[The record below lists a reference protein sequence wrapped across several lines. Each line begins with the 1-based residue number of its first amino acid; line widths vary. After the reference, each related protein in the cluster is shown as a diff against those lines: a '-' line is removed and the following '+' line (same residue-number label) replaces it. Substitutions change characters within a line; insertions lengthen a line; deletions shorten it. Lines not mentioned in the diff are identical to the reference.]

1 MATHGNTTGTVY
13 AARPPVVSREEWQA
27 ARDTLLVKEKAHTR
41 AKDALSAERRR
52 LPMVRIEADYVFD
65 GPDGEVSLVDLF
77 AGRRQ
82 LIVQHF
88 MFHPDWE
95 NGCPSC
101 TFSVNNIGTIAPLHD
116 TDTTFVLVGRAPL
129 EKLLAYQERKGWDFP
144 WYSSGRSTFNRDFGV
159 TVEEDMEIPGMSVF
173 LRDDENTVYQTY
185 ATGSRGMEPLLVT
198 YGLLDMTVYGRQ
210 EDWEDSPAGWPQEPT
225 YG

>member
-1 MATHGNTTGTVY
+1 MATEAKTTDTLG
-13 AARPPVVSREEWQA
+13 AAMPPIVSREEWQA

-65 GPDGEVSLVDLF
+65 GPDGEVSLLDLF

-116 TDTTFVLVGRAPL
+116 TDTTFVLIARAPL

-159 TVEEDMEIPGMSVF
+159 TVEEDMEVPGMSVF
-173 LRDDENTVYQTY
+173 LRDDENNVYQTY
-185 ATGSRGMEPLLVT
+185 ATGGRGVEPLLVT
-198 YGLLDMTVYGRQ
+198 YGFLDMTPYGRQ
-210 EDWEDSPAGWPQEPT
+210 QDWEDSPAGWPQTPT

>member
-1 MATHGNTTGTVY
+1 MPIEAKTTDTLG
-13 AARPPVVSREEWQA
+13 AAMPPIVSREEWQA
-27 ARDTLLVKEKAHTR
+27 ARDALMVKEKAHTR

-52 LPMVRIEADYVFD
+52 LPMVRIDTGYVFD
-65 GPDGEVSLVDLF
+65 GPDGEVSLLDLF
-77 AGRRQ
+77 EGRRQ

-116 TDTTFVLVGRAPL
+116 TDTTFVLVSRAPL
-129 EKLLAYQERKGWDFP
+129 ENLLAYGERMRWTFP
-144 WYSSGRSTFNRDFGV
+144 WYSSDRGTFNRDFGV

-173 LRDDENTVYQTY
+173 LRDGDDVYQTY
-185 ATGSRGMEPLLVT
+185 ATGGRGVEPLLVA
-198 YGLLDMTVYGRQ
+198 YGFLDMTPYGRQ
-210 EDWEDSPAGWPQEPT
+210 QDWEDSPAGWPQKPT

>member
-1 MATHGNTTGTVY
+1 MATNGNTTGTVY
-13 AARPPVVSREEWQA
+13 AGRPPVVSRDEWQE
-27 ARDTLLVKEKAHTR
+27 ARDALMVKEKAHTR

-52 LPMVRIEADYVFD
+52 LPMIQIDTDYPFD
-65 GPDGEVSLVDLF
+65 GPEGEVSLLDLF
-77 AGRRQ
+77 EGRRQ

-101 TFSVNNIGTIAPLHD
+101 SFQVDNIGTIAPLHD
-116 TDTTFVLVGRAPL
+116 TDITFVLVGRAPIQ
-129 EKLLAYQERKGWDFP
+129 KLLAYQERRGWDFP
-144 WYSSGRSTFNRDFGV
+144 WYSSGQSAFNRDFGV

-173 LRDDENTVYQTY
+173 LRDGDTVYQTY
-185 ATGSRGMEPLLVT
+185 ATGSRGCEPVIPAF
-198 YGLLDMTVYGRQ
+198 GFLDMTPYGRQ
-210 EDWEDSPAGWPQEPT
+210 QDWEDSPAGWPQKPA